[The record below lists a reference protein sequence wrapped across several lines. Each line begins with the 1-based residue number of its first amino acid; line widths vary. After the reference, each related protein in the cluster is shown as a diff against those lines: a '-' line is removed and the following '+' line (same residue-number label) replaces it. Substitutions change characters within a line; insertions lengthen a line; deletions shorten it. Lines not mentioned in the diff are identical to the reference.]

1 MMSLPSIPT
10 VDGHRHC
17 HGQLDTEDQHMNKLN
32 TWLST
37 ALKKWM
43 MIPNESWNYQLDQL
57 IFFPGCT
64 FPYISLRFYS
74 FRCGMVWAM
83 FQCCRILNTR
93 HIPYLYIYIASI
105 AQTSRNPRWA
115 RSGFFSCGS
124 GIDPRQWNITYLGPF
139 WCSCCWML
147 LICTLTSLLNRYV
160 MVVVQC
166 IDHLL
171 QSWVKLMMPWMPWTK
186 IRSEIEDE
194 PSKLYSKLDQEAPS
208 SAVWSSQNWMAW
220 VLAKTT
226 DV

>member
-1 MMSLPSIPT
+1 
-10 VDGHRHC
+10 
-17 HGQLDTEDQHMNKLN
+17 
-32 TWLST
+32 
-37 ALKKWM
+37 
-43 MIPNESWNYQLDQL
+43 
-57 IFFPGCT
+57 
-64 FPYISLRFYS
+64 
-74 FRCGMVWAM
+74 M

-105 AQTSRNPRWA
+105 AQTSRNPWWA

-124 GIDPRQWNITYLGPF
+124 GIDPGQWNITYLGPF

-208 SAVWSSQNWMAW
+208 SAEIVRLSDASQLWSPKLVWSSQNWMAW
-220 VLAKTT
+220 VLAKTS